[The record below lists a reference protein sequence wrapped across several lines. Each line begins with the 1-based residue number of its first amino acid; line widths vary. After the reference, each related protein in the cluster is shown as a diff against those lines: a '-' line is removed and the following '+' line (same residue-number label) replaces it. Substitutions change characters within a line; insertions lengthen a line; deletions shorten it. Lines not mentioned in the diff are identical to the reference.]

1 MDSPRE
7 LLAATLARR
16 PDLDLRTLSLTIGCN
31 HAYLHQYL
39 MRGTPR
45 ELPDSVRQA
54 LAPLLGVPADALCAA
69 SPPLTTETAEADT
82 QGTAARD
89 DRHELPVYVLAEP
102 TARP

>member
-45 ELPDSVRQA
+45 ELPESVRRA
-54 LAPLLGVPADALCAA
+54 LAPLLGVAADALHGA
-69 SPPLTTETAEADT
+69 SPRAATDGTEADRT
-82 QGTAARD
+82 GVTARD
-89 DRHELPVYVLAEP
+89 DRDELPVYVLAEP
-102 TARP
+102 AAQP